1 MRISDW
7 SSDVCSSDLCNTWE
21 IANAFSELAD
31 PQEQRARFEDQQSQR
46 DGGDDEAH
54 RIDEDFLRAQS
65 AGMMPMGGLGIGI
78 DRLVMLLTTSPT
90 IRAVIRSA
98 ERRVGKVVSVR
109 LDLGGPRIIKKKKKI
124 HIPKKYKQR

>member
-7 SSDVCSSDLCNTWE
+7 SSDVCSSDL
-21 IANAFSELAD
+21 
-31 PQEQRARFEDQQSQR
+31 QRARFEDQQSQR

-78 DRLVMLLTTSPT
+78 DRLVMLLTNSPT
-90 IRAVIRSA
+90 IREVIAFPPLSPRDHGSA
-98 ERRVGKVVSVR
+98 GDDSDGGAAGCCSCPPCRCRADERRLGKEWVSTCR
-109 LDLGGPRIIKKKKKI
+109 SRWWPYR
-124 HIPKKYKQR
+124 